1 MSVDVLPFDIAA
13 PDDLAALAEA
23 VDTIGTDSIVRMAL
37 FLRVPGEYEDGS
49 REAARAALEAFLVAR
64 ALSERCEYITVIG
77 TEGVTSACGYALIET
92 ASSPDGSQARRLAI
106 GLARS
111 GPPEEASIGTMGFA
125 HEAAEVVRRAMLDGG
140 LAPSDVET
148 VIVNVPQ
155 ATSGHV
161 PTRARRGRA
170 AAALGA
176 GVAIGAVD
184 AHSVTDARIV
194 DDAGLFAPRVQT
206 YTGPAIENIEVIVIG
221 NKAGAGG
228 NLVACSTI
236 TQDLIDGRS
245 IKRMLM
251 RVGFTLDADGEIEPG
266 DRLVATIAKLGAA
279 PDGRVRGAPTAI
291 YTSATPPEKHLRA
304 AMSGVLA
311 ATLHTTRIFST
322 VDPVQQAPLGGG
334 TICCIVRAA
343 D

>member
-1 MSVDVLPFDIAA
+1 MSVDVVPFDIAA
-13 PDDLAALAEA
+13 PDDLATLASSVDALGA
-23 VDTIGTDSIVRMAL
+23 DRIIRMAL

-49 REAARAALEAFLVAR
+49 REAARAALDQFLTSRGLDA
-64 ALSERCEYITVIG
+64 RCEYITVIG
-77 TEGVTSACGYALIET
+77 TEGATTPCGYALIET
-92 ASSPDGSQARRLAI
+92 QSIAPLADARRLAI

-111 GPPEEASIGTMGFA
+111 APPQEPSIGTAAFA
-125 HEAAEVVRRAMLDGG
+125 HEVAEIVRMAMQDAG
-140 LAPSDVET
+140 LSPKDVET

-155 ATSGHV
+155 ATSGQAAA
-161 PTRARRGRA
+161 RARRGRA

-176 GVAIGAVD
+176 GVAIAEI
-184 AHSVTDARIV
+184 AAEAVTDARIV
-194 DDAGLFAPRVQT
+194 DDPMLYAPRVQT
-206 YTGPAIENIEVIVIG
+206 YTGPAIEAVEVIVIG

-228 NLVACSTI
+228 EFVACNTI
-236 TQDLIDGRS
+236 TRDLIDGRS

-251 RVGFTLDADGEIEPG
+251 RAGFALDADGEIETG
-266 DRLVATIAKLGAA
+266 DRLVAILAKLGAA

-291 YTSATPPEKHLRA
+291 YSSATPPEKHVRA
-304 AMSGVLA
+304 AMSGVLG

-322 VDPVQQAPLGGG
+322 VDPVQQAPPGGG